1 MPGGRFAPSG
11 APAWRESRFNACG
24 GEGIDAVVGDG
35 VRPAVTPSTLREH
48 DRQVRE
54 IARLS
59 PATLPARFGTTVSDP
74 VESLRQLETRSAEL
88 VSALQQVRDREQM
101 TLRIFGARTAPAKNE
116 ALRLARHG
124 VAQGPGGSS
133 SLPGLDSLRKLLG
146 GQLAAERVERGHPG
160 SELVATVFHL
170 IARGTGSAYLDA
182 VSRWHHPDLRAV
194 ASGPWPAYAFVNE
207 GLSLNPDLV
216 AMKIAEVEALRK
228 ELEERSASSPRW
240 NANPEDVQKSLAR
253 LVLALVEFL
262 RELMER
268 QAIRRME
275 EGTITDKETE
285 SIGQA
290 LMKLEETVDEMA
302 GRFGLTRAELNLD
315 LGPLGRLR

>member
-1 MPGGRFAPSG
+1 M
-11 APAWRESRFNACG
+11 
-24 GEGIDAVVGDG
+24 D

-74 VESLRQLETRSAEL
+74 VELLRQLETRSAEL

-116 ALRLARHG
+116 ALDSPGTAWLKARADRLRF
-124 VAQGPGGSS
+124 PE
-133 SLPGLDSLRKLLG
+133 LDSLRKLLG

-207 GLSLNPDLV
+207 GLS
-216 AMKIAEVEALRK
+216 
-228 ELEERSASSPRW
+228 
-240 NANPEDVQKSLAR
+240 
-253 LVLALVEFL
+253 
-262 RELMER
+262 
-268 QAIRRME
+268 
-275 EGTITDKETE
+275 
-285 SIGQA
+285 
-290 LMKLEETVDEMA
+290 
-302 GRFGLTRAELNLD
+302 
-315 LGPLGRLR
+315 